1 MFVTGFPDFPPCCA
15 PLSAAA
21 LTSLALVTS
30 ASADLWLV
38 GHDADAHCYSVGDA
52 VGSVIVTDGDTIRV
66 ASGGYIGD
74 FDTGDKV
81 LTFEPGNSPGIVDV
95 FGSMYVRP
103 NNTMNFEIG
112 RFSPGLSSGSPDFD
126 QFIVTG
132 NVNDQGTLAVRL
144 TNSLSPS
151 LGDAWALIQSGGTI
165 AFSGVTSLP
174 TLAGGLSLAVQIVS
188 GSSEFGASGSSLV
201 VSVVPAPSA
210 AALVGLAGLVTAR
223 RRPA

>member
-1 MFVTGFPDFPPCCA
+1 MLR
-15 PLSAAA
+15 PLSAVA
-21 LTSLALVTS
+21 LTSLALATA
-30 ASADLWLV
+30 ASADLWVV
-38 GHDADAHCYSVGDA
+38 GHGTDSHFYSVADA

-95 FGSMYVRP
+95 YGGMYVRP
-103 NNTMNFEIG
+103 NSTVNFEIG
-112 RFSPGLSSGSPDFD
+112 GFNTGLVAGTPDFD

-132 NVNDQGTLAVRL
+132 NVNYQGTLAVRL
-144 TNSLSPS
+144 TNSFSPS
-151 LGDAWALIQSGGTI
+151 LGDSWALIQSGGTI
-165 AFSGVTSLP
+165 TFSGLTSLP
-174 TLAGGLSLAVQIVS
+174 TLAGGLSWDVQVVS

-210 AALVGLAGLVTAR
+210 AALVGLAGLVTTR
-223 RRPA
+223 RRRA